1 MKLNYK
7 RTFLVGFAFLSIC
20 AFWQMYDT
28 VIPLILRDTYG
39 MADGPA
45 GIIMG
50 LDNAVALFLLPLFGS
65 VSDGNRAPKWV
76 WFSLLGVGVVS
87 GLLSYLS
94 GTAAAGAWLNA
105 AFPSAALLAGSLE
118 IFELITE
125 ILASICAAAL
135 VVLPLM
141 TSLARKCAKL
151 GRRIPYILFG
161 TIGAVLSM
169 AVLQYAEHY
178 LGLLFFG
185 AALGILLIFMG
196 AYRSP
201 AVALMPDVTPK
212 PLRSKGNAVINLMG
226 AVGGA
231 FSLVAINLLVQEN
244 VTGER
249 EYLYLFLAVGVLMLI
264 AALTVVFTVPEHKFV
279 QEMRDINYGVSQEED
294 QSKSIEVDGKQKL
307 PPAVRRSL
315 ILILATIT
323 LWFFGYNA
331 VTTAFSK
338 FATKMW
344 ASGLEH
350 VSNCLLVAT
359 AAAIISYMPIGFLAS
374 RIGRK
379 KTIIIGLIVAA
390 ACFAFG
396 AFYAQTFSLALYV
409 MFAAVGFAQA
419 AVTVNTFPMV
429 WEISRYGNVG
439 KYTGYYYTCSMAA
452 QIVTPIVSGYL
463 LQYVGYNSLF
473 PYAAFFVAL
482 AIIPVALTKYG
493 DSKPGAPKDKL
504 EAFEGADD

>member
-7 RTFLVGFAFLSIC
+7 RTFLVGFAFLSIT

-28 VIPLILRDTYG
+28 IIPLILRDTY
-39 MADGPA
+39 ALPDGPA

-50 LDNAVALFLLPLFGS
+50 LDNVVALFLLPLFGS

-76 WFSLLGVGVVS
+76 WFALLGAGLVTGAVS
-87 GLLSYLS
+87 FLT
-94 GTAAAGAWLNA
+94 GTAAASAWLVKGL
-105 AFPSAALLAGSLE
+105 PWIAGSLG
-118 IFELITE
+118 IIELISE

-135 VVLPLM
+135 IVLPLM
-141 TSLARKCAKL
+141 TGLARVFAKL

-169 AVLQYAEHY
+169 AVLQYAEQN

-196 AYRSP
+196 SYRSP

-212 PLRSKGNAVINLMG
+212 PVRSKGNAIINLMG

-231 FSLVAINLLVQEN
+231 FSLVAINLLVKEN

-249 EYLYLFLAVGVLMLI
+249 EYLYLFLAVGVLMIL
-264 AALTVVFTVPEHKFV
+264 AALTVVLTVPEHKFV
-279 QEMRDINYGVSQEED
+279 QQMRDINYGVSEDED
-294 QSKSIEVDGKQKL
+294 QGKAVEVDGKEKL
-307 PPAVRRSL
+307 PPAVRTSL
-315 ILILATIT
+315 LLILATIT

-344 ASGLEH
+344 SSGLEH
-350 VSNCLLVAT
+350 VANCLLIAT
-359 AAAIISYMPIGFLAS
+359 GAAIISYLPIGFLAS

-379 KTIIIGLIVAA
+379 KTIIIGLVIAV
-390 ACFAFG
+390 ACFGFG
-396 AFYAQTFSLALYV
+396 AFFARTFTPALYV

-429 WEISRYGNVG
+429 WEISRFGNVG

-463 LQYVGYNSLF
+463 LQYVGYNTLF
-473 PYAAFFVAL
+473 PYAAIFVGL

-493 DSKPGAPKDKL
+493 DSKPGKPQSKL
-504 EAFEGADD
+504 EALQGADD

>member
-7 RTFLVGFAFLSIC
+7 RTFLVGFAFLSIS

-28 VIPLILRDTYG
+28 VIPLILRDTYLLG
-39 MADGPA
+39 DGPA

-50 LDNAVALFLLPLFGS
+50 LDNVVALFLLPLFGS
-65 VSDGNRAPKWV
+65 VSDGNRAPKSV
-76 WFSLLGVGVVS
+76 WFIMLGA
-87 GLLSYLS
+87 GLVTGAISYLTGS
-94 GTAAAGAWLNA
+94 AATSAWLVASLPWIAN
-105 AFPSAALLAGSLE
+105 SLAT
-118 IFELITE
+118 IELICE

-141 TSLARKCAKL
+141 TALARASAKL
-151 GRRIPYILFG
+151 GRRIPFILFG

-169 AVLQYAEHY
+169 AVLQYAEHF

-212 PLRSKGNAVINLMG
+212 PVRSKGNAIINLMG

-231 FSLVAINLLVQEN
+231 FSLVAIKLLVSETASGQP
-244 VTGER
+244 
-249 EYLYLFLAVGVLMLI
+249 EYLYLFLAIGVLMIL
-264 AALTVVFTVPEHKFV
+264 AALTVVFTVPENKYV
-279 QEMRDINYGVSQEED
+279 QEMRDINYGVSEEED
-294 QSKSIEVDGKQKL
+294 QGKAVEVDGKQKL
-307 PPAVRRSL
+307 PPAVRNSL
-315 ILILATIT
+315 LLILATIT

-350 VSNCLLVAT
+350 VANCLLIAT
-359 AAAIISYMPIGFLAS
+359 GAAIVSYLPIGFLAS

-379 KTIIIGLIVAA
+379 KTIILGLLIAV
-390 ACFAFG
+390 ACFIFG
-396 AFYAQTFSLALYV
+396 AVGAKTFTPLLYV
-409 MFAAVGFAQA
+409 MFAAIGFAQA

-429 WEISRYGNVG
+429 WEISRFGNVG

-463 LQYVGYNSLF
+463 LQYVGYNTLF
-473 PYAAFFVAL
+473 PYAAVFVAL
-482 AIIPVALTKYG
+482 AILPVALAKYG
-493 DSKPGAPKDKL
+493 DSKPSKPKDKL
-504 EAFEGADD
+504 EAMQGADD